1 MLLLSCCHGKNA
13 SITSSTCLANNVEES
28 QQLLEQDMDLFGV
41 SSNSSSSSST
51 THLCLMAKEFK
62 VSPTVH
68 SNISHDDDDDDVDD
82 DTSLEI
88 KQEIIAF
95 DHFMTNLQ
103 GVGKKHFGSLMS
115 RIGELEDV
123 LELKGEIEREDAY
136 EKVSL
141 QSSLED
147 EQETNAHLQEQLETI
162 MESHNSKIAKLTKDR
177 DLYFAKCKIVQNE
190 KTKFVAAHAS

>member
-1 MLLLSCCHGKNA
+1 
-13 SITSSTCLANNVEES
+13 
-28 QQLLEQDMDLFGV
+28 
-41 SSNSSSSSST
+41 
-51 THLCLMAKEFK
+51 MAKEFK
-62 VSPTVH
+62 VSTNVH
-68 SNISHDDDDDDVDD
+68 SNISHGGDDDDDVDD

-123 LELKGEIEREDAY
+123 LELKGETEREDAY

-147 EQETNAHLQEQLETI
+147 EQETNTHLQEQLETI
-162 MESHNSKIAKLTKDR
+162 MESHNSKIAKLTKEHEHAI
-177 DLYFAKCKIVQNE
+177 AKCNVLSKQNAKLNNE
-190 KTKFVAAHAS
+190 LVMLSPSTSNDNDACATNSTLCEASFFEGEC